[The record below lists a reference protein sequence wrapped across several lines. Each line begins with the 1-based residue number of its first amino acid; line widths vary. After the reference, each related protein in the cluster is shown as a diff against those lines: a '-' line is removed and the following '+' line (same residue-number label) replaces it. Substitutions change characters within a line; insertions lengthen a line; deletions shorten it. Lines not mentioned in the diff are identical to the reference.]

1 MTDAQKNVQF
11 ADSIRKEQLKMAPDQ
26 VNMAAA
32 AGEGPNR
39 LKNVETRQ
47 PNVMDEQ
54 FPTDA
59 LTSYNAKDREMNAKL
74 QLGEGSETGYTPFGK
89 LIAKDSDFKWAQE
102 KQAAAELADF
112 QAWFAREF
120 DLMSPA
126 QKKRAKE
133 LYPQFYAE
141 RKQLLRK
148 QADNLFDL
156 ARIKLEGIDSYK
168 DLVKTYMAETG
179 RLDLGPLEH
188 LLNPEGINKGA
199 NAAANNQARFVRGL
213 ANPFTVFG
221 KEAIPMNVDT
231 RQKES
236 KKWARRERTDQWNNN
251 VKLGVDGVGFPPMP
265 GTDTN
270 QSDKAWYQQLRTQLG
285 SQ

>member
-11 ADSIRKEQLKMAPDQ
+11 AEGIRREQLKMAPDQ

-32 AGEGPNR
+32 VGRAPAE
-39 LKNVETRQ
+39 LKNAETRQ

-112 QAWFAREF
+112 QAWFAKEF

-188 LLNPEGINKGA
+188 LLNPEGVNKDP
-199 NAAANNQARFVRGL
+199 NAKANNQARFVRGL

-221 KEAIPMNVDT
+221 KEAIPMNVVT
-231 RQKES
+231 RMEQSRE
-236 KKWARRERTDQWNNN
+236 WARRARTRQYTDN
-251 VKLGVDGVGFPPMP
+251 VKLGVDGVGFPPFA
-265 GTDTN
+265 GDSTN